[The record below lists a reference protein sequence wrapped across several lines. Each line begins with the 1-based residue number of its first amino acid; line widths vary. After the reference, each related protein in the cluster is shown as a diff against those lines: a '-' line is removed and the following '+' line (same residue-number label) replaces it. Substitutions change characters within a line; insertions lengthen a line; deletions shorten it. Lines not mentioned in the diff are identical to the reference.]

1 MTRYIRPIASI
12 FALTAFLLSAPAFAQ
27 QLPDIKLPTLQAPPK
42 PYKKVEVTLPPPVTD
57 PSFETFRKQLGD
69 IAQRKDRAALAA
81 LIAPQG
87 FFWERE
93 NGNAADEKKSG
104 IDNFAAATGVD
115 AKDGSGWEFLSD
127 YASEPSA
134 AAVGDRPDMICAP
147 ATASFTED
155 DLLEVIKATDTT
167 PLEWGYPLQD
177 GIEVRESAKPDAQ
190 VVDKL
195 GLHFVRVMVDDAPS
209 ASAGEPMLRIV
220 APSGKVGYVPAETL
234 LPIGIDQLCYVKQD
248 GAWKIIGYIGEGGG
262 AQ

>member
-1 MTRYIRPIASI
+1 MTLQTRPIAATFFI
-12 FALTAFLLSAPAFAQ
+12 AALLASAVAFAQ
-27 QLPDIKLPTLQAPPK
+27 PPDNKLPARQAPPK
-42 PYKKVEVTLPPPVTD
+42 PNKKVEVTLPPPVAD
-57 PSFETFRKQLGD
+57 PSFETFRKQLVD

-104 IDNFAAATGVD
+104 IDNFAAATGLD
-115 AKDGSGWEFLSD
+115 AKDGSGWEFVSD
-127 YASEPSA
+127 YASETSA

-155 DLLEVIKATDTT
+155 DLLEAIKATDTT
-167 PLEWGYPLQD
+167 PMEWGYPLKD
-177 GIEVRESAKPDAQ
+177 GLEVRESAKPDAP

-209 ASAGEPMLRIV
+209 ASAAEPMLRIV